1 MKNLTHSLAA
11 KITAVFLITL
21 TAIVTFIMGLII
33 AADIYTGAY
42 TGTLKD
48 VRERVMDDYI
58 PGIAQNIASYYYNG
72 EEPFEA
78 AGDVNYYYTISDSEG
93 GLLKS
98 NYEGQKTQYSAS
110 VSCGFNYKPIFS
122 NNGIIIEYVPT
133 VEYKVTVY
141 IKDDLVSND
150 RMSTALYWMG
160 IAYSWRYAAIFIG
173 GAGLLVFFILL
184 VFLFCAAGYR

>member
-72 EEPFEA
+72 EEPLRQP
-78 AGDVNYYYTISDSEG
+78 G
-93 GLLKS
+93 
-98 NYEGQKTQYSAS
+98 
-110 VSCGFNYKPIFS
+110 
-122 NNGIIIEYVPT
+122 
-133 VEYKVTVY
+133 
-141 IKDDLVSND
+141 
-150 RMSTALYWMG
+150 M
-160 IAYSWRYAAIFIG
+160 
-173 GAGLLVFFILL
+173 
-184 VFLFCAAGYR
+184 